1 MFSSTYLWPLLLLPL
16 AASQSAT
23 DLSWN
28 PPISSWITN
37 LSDIING
44 TGTHGFIFNSS
55 ELPKGTE
62 YARTYNWCNMP
73 HVRLEDYPIAPLE
86 YELDYVEVIHRHHKR
101 TPYESNLF
109 PEEVPPWSCT
119 DTAFSYASK
128 PTGPQAHHPAD
139 TSLKTAYHHSSNPFI
154 TPETTN
160 WTCQFPQIT
169 HGGLEDSYQHG
180 RDLYSVYHDKHSFL
194 PDLNDQHVQFR
205 VTNNRITSQ
214 VAGMVIAGMYGSDS
228 MKDLSDS
235 PIVPLHVQP
244 YQIDSLEPAYSCPAA
259 VGLYSAYAVG
269 SNNTAWLSHL
279 SAAKPFFTTLDAA
292 SKIEANNTDW
302 HVSFD
307 HYFDNLSARQCHGLP
322 LPPGIS
328 QKTANAVYRLG
339 QHEYSLI
346 YRALEPS
353 LRFSTGSYGVWLA
366 ELADNIEKRWH
377 GKSKVRFRHNVGHDG
392 SISRLL
398 SFLQV
403 ETMVWPGMGAE
414 LVFEVYKLGSKE
426 SEDVRNGGDGKRW
439 VRVLWGGQVLV
450 SSNPVLGKMH
460 LMEAEVFLD
469 YIYAITGKKAEKVK
483 DFCNS
488 T

>member
-1 MFSSTYLWPLLLLPL
+1 MFSSTYFWPLLLLPH
-16 AASQSAT
+16 AAAQSTAK
-23 DLSWN
+23 LSWH
-28 PPISSWITN
+28 PPVASWITN

-55 ELPKGTE
+55 KLPQGTE
-62 YARTYNWCNMP
+62 YAGTYNWCNMP
-73 HVRLEDYPIAPLE
+73 HARLESYPE
-86 YELDYVEVIHRHHKR
+86 VSQKYELDYVEVIHRHHKR

-109 PEEVPPWSCT
+109 PQEVPPWSCT
-119 DTAFSYASK
+119 DTAFSYASG

-139 TSLKTAYHHSSNPFI
+139 TSLETSYHPSNPFI
-154 TPETTN
+154 APVTTN

-180 RDLYSVYHDKHSFL
+180 RDLYSIYHGKHAFL
-194 PDLNDQHVQFR
+194 PDLDDQFIQFR

-228 MKDLSDS
+228 LQDLDHSLG
-235 PIVPLHVQP
+235 VLLRVQP
-244 YQIDSLEPAYSCPAA
+244 YPIDSLEPGYPCPTAEDVYST
-259 VGLYSAYAVG
+259 YAVG
-269 SNNTAWLSHL
+269 SNNTAWISHL
-279 SAAKPFFTTLDAA
+279 SAAKPVFTTLDNA
-292 SKIEANNTDW
+292 SKIEANDTDW

-307 HYFDNLSARQCHGLP
+307 HYFDNLSARQCHSLP

-328 QKTANAVYRLG
+328 QDTANAVYRLG

-353 LRFSTGSYGVWLA
+353 LEFSAGSYGVWLA

-377 GKSKVRFRHNVGHDG
+377 RESKIRFRHNVAHDG

-398 SFLQV
+398 SVLQV

-414 LVFEVYKLGSKE
+414 LVFEVYKLRSRENK
-426 SEDVRNGGDGKRW
+426 DMRNGKRW
-439 VRVLWGGQVLV
+439 VRVLWGGQELI

-460 LMEAEVFLD
+460 LVEAEVFLD
-469 YIYAITGKKAEKVK
+469 YIYAFTGEKAVKVK
-483 DFCNS
+483 AFCES
-488 T
+488 K